1 MKTNSIKTI
10 AAEILGGAAGSL
22 IFATKGFIKDYFH
35 RKGKEKR
42 AIDTLYELDDRM
54 ADLERK
60 AEIKAEK
67 EKTHVQNM
75 QMVSETINET
85 VKKAQQQP
93 PCNWIIPGIL
103 HEGEICNIVA
113 AKKVGKS
120 TLAFQIAHECAY
132 NLKSSLVPDNL
143 DYKTSPQE
151 VFYYDSENSI
161 DTILDRYEKLNDG
174 KVHRFLQAY
183 FEKPQ
188 DFVEHVRHF
197 TKGISNNVLVII
209 DNITAI
215 STRFSGND
223 VNKLR
228 KEFGKMQ
235 SEFISRGYRLT
246 FILLHHTKTGKTGLG
261 QDETAGAKEWEGL
274 ATQTLVLCDTSKGN
288 KTRWLTVNNSRGKN
302 ELLEDGEALCLKI
315 KECPYLHFEYI
326 ATEKTNG
333 VSCKETQRS
342 HVQKEDSKRKTKWT
356 LNDEETNI
364 VKEKYVPNEYG
375 LKKVAKDILTARNM
389 EHSEENVNQM
399 KSAVSRALKK
409 LQKESST

>member
-1 MKTNSIKTI
+1 MADGLKDFALK
-10 AAEILGGAAGSL
+10 ILGGAVKSL
-22 IFATKGFIKDYFH
+22 VVATNERVRNYYH

-60 AEIKAEK
+60 AEIKAK
-67 EKTHVQNM
+67 KKKTHEQNI
-75 QMVSETINET
+75 QMTSETINET

-103 HEGEICNIVA
+103 REGEICNIVA

-132 NLKSSLVPDNL
+132 NQNSSLVPDNL
-143 DYKTSPQE
+143 DYRTSPQE
-151 VFYYDSENSI
+151 VFYYDSENSV

-188 DFVEHVRHF
+188 DLVEHVRLS
-197 TKGISNNVLVII
+197 TEEINNNVLVII
-209 DNITAI
+209 DNVTAI

-274 ATQTLVLCDTSKGN
+274 ATQTLVLCNTPNDSE
-288 KTRWLTVNNSRGKN
+288 TRWLTVNNSRGKN
-302 ELLEDGEALCLKI
+302 ELLEDDEALCLKI

-326 ATEKTNG
+326 ATEKTSG
-333 VSCKETQRS
+333 VSCKNTNNSQA
-342 HVQKEDSKRKTKWT
+342 QKEDSKRKTKWT

-389 EHSEENVNQM
+389 IHSEENINQM

-409 LQKESST
+409 LQKESCT

>member
-1 MKTNSIKTI
+1 MADSLKDFALK
-10 AAEILGGAAGSL
+10 ILGGAVTSL
-22 IFATKGFIKDYFH
+22 FVATNGRVRNYFH

-60 AEIKAEK
+60 AEIKAK
-67 EKTHVQNM
+67 KKKTHVQNI
-75 QMVSETINET
+75 QMTSETINET

-93 PCNWIIPGIL
+93 PCNWIIPEIL
-103 HEGEICNIVA
+103 REGEICNIVA

-143 DYKTSPQE
+143 DYNCSPQD
-151 VFYYDSENSI
+151 VIYYDSENSI
-161 DTILDRYEKLNDG
+161 DTILDRYECLNDD
-174 KVHRFLQAY
+174 KVIRIPQAY

-188 DFVEHVRHF
+188 DLVESVGDF
-197 TKGISNNVLVII
+197 TKEINNNVLVII

-274 ATQTLVLCDTSKGN
+274 ATQTLVLCNTSKDN
-288 KTRWLTVNNSRGKN
+288 KTRWLTVNNSRGKH
-302 ELLEDGEALCLKI
+302 ELLEEGEALCLKI
-315 KECPYLHFEYI
+315 KEHPYSHFEYI
-326 ATEKTNG
+326 VKEKIGDTT
-333 VSCKETQRS
+333 CKKVRNPK
-342 HVQKEDSKRKTKWT
+342 VQKENSKRTPKWT
-356 LNDEETNI
+356 LNDEETNF
-364 VKEKYVPNEYG
+364 VKEKYVPNKYG
-375 LKKVAKDILTARNM
+375 YKRLANDLLKMRGYETTASNKGNM
-389 EHSEENVNQM
+389 QSSVQRTL
-399 KSAVSRALKK
+399 RALG
-409 LQKESST
+409 LVASR

>member
-1 MKTNSIKTI
+1 MN
-10 AAEILGGAAGSL
+10 
-22 IFATKGFIKDYFH
+22 
-35 RKGKEKR
+35 
-42 AIDTLYELDDRM
+42 
-54 ADLERK
+54 
-60 AEIKAEK
+60 
-67 EKTHVQNM
+67 
-75 QMVSETINET
+75 SETINET

-103 HEGEICNIVA
+103 REGEICNIVA

-132 NLKSSLVPDNL
+132 NQKSSLVPDNL
-143 DYKTSPQE
+143 DYKSSPQD

-161 DTILDRYEKLNDG
+161 DTIFERYKDLNDNR
-174 KVHRFLQAY
+174 VNRIPQAY

-188 DFVEHVRHF
+188 DLVESVRHY
-197 TKGISNNVLVII
+197 TEEINNNVLVII
-209 DNITAI
+209 DNVTAI

-228 KEFGKMQ
+228 KELGKMQ

-274 ATQTLVLCDTSKGN
+274 ATQTLVLCNTSKDN
-288 KTRWLTVNNSRGKN
+288 EIKWLTVNNSRGKN
-302 ELLEDGEALCLKI
+302 KLLEDGEALCLRI

-326 ATEKTNG
+326 ATEKING
-333 VSCKETQRS
+333 VSCKDAYNSQ
-342 HVQKEDSKRKTKWT
+342 VQKENSKRTPKWALT
-356 LNDEETNI
+356 DEETNL

-389 EHSEENVNQM
+389 AHSEENVNQM

-409 LQKESST
+409 LQKESCI